1 MNHMS
6 SGSTRFTSHR
16 WLTCFSLQIC
26 NFLCFYNSPF
36 CSLMHSS
43 PSSQLILTKPPLRL
57 GPKLRTFHTFFSSE
71 PTMLPLSKLKNRCV
85 KGW

>member
-1 MNHMS
+1 
-6 SGSTRFTSHR
+6 
-16 WLTCFSLQIC
+16 
-26 NFLCFYNSPF
+26 
-36 CSLMHSS
+36 
-43 PSSQLILTKPPLRL
+43 LRL